1 MLQEED
7 NNIDLG
13 EYGLGDVRTHHD
25 YERYAGIH
33 FKNRKLHP
41 DTLKGVNPPINDDS
55 EWHEL
60 IEEEY
65 NYTLNIPSTDDF
77 QFIYIGIEDEK
88 GNVLFRVDLKEYTPQ
103 VVANFKSFDKPFKW
117 VYWPVNSKGEW
128 VNRIDTN
135 L

>member
-1 MLQEED
+1 M
-7 NNIDLG
+7 
-13 EYGLGDVRTHHD
+13 
-25 YERYAGIH
+25 
-33 FKNRKLHP
+33 
-41 DTLKGVNPPINDDS
+41 KGVNPPINDDS

-103 VVANFKSFDKPFKW
+103 VVANFKSFDKPFK
-117 VYWPVNSKGEW
+117 
-128 VNRIDTN
+128 
-135 L
+135 